1 VEVGLAVRLV
11 AHWWESVRAR
21 WPDSAP
27 ERLTGELVRDQIGL
41 MVGDLIAE
49 SRRRIAA
56 VAPASVQDVRAAT
69 GPLIGFS
76 ETMAMAERTLKRFM
90 YARLYHHPRQ
100 LEVAVQAGE
109 IIAGL
114 AQAYLADANLLPDRW
129 RAALPADDPGRT
141 RHIGDFIAGMTD
153 RYAVA
158 RYREVV
164 GPVDM
169 PEGA

>member
-1 VEVGLAVRLV
+1 MV
-11 AHWWESVRAR
+11 A
-21 WPDSAP
+21 
-27 ERLTGELVRDQIGL
+27 
-41 MVGDLIAE
+41 DLLAE

-56 VAPASVQDVRAAT
+56 AGVGSANAVRGAD
-69 GPLIGFS
+69 GPLIAFS
-76 ETMAMAERTLKRFM
+76 PQMAEAERTLKRAM
-90 YARLYHHPRQ
+90 YALLYHHPQ
-100 LEVAVQAGE
+100 QQAVSEQAGA

-114 AQAYLADANLLPDRW
+114 ADAYLGDPALLPEGW
-129 RAALPADDPGRT
+129 RATLPPDEPART

-164 GPVDM
+164 GPVEM